1 MPHTSAAQVSSR
13 SVPEA
18 LAELAEL
25 VDAGDLTAARRV
37 SQRMLGCA
45 EPRALT
51 VLTRCAAALRA
62 DADVAAE
69 RLRRLWRDSD
79 PADRA
84 IIEAC
89 VPDADY
95 RPDLPTPG
103 IDHYAA
109 TRPRY
114 VAAGELRIT
123 RRAPSTPRPRD
134 GDSGIAGAYERDRGG
149 VDEQPESATTP
160 IGYELDYDR
169 AGVPALR
176 GTPCLQCWIER
187 SSADQRR
194 GRRDDGRWDDGLCQ
208 DCRDRGRPGIP
219 ELPAGHTRTQQVG
232 ARCEFI
238 ATHAGAGTRPALR
251 QEYRRANRGDRAV
264 ITAWVAAHT
273 ALIVA

>member
-1 MPHTSAAQVSSR
+1 MPHTSAAHVSSR

-18 LAELAEL
+18 LAEL

-37 SQRMLGCA
+37 GQRLLGSA
-45 EPRALT
+45 DPRALT
-51 VLTRCAAALRA
+51 VLTRCASALRA

-114 VAAGELRIT
+114 VAAGDLRIT

-149 VDEQPESATTP
+149 VDEQPEPATTP

-187 SSADQRR
+187 ATADQRR
-194 GRRDDGRWDDGLCQ
+194 GRRDDGLCQ
-208 DCRDRGRPGIP
+208 DCRDRGRSGIP
-219 ELPAGHTRTQQVG
+219 ELPAGHSRTQQVE
-232 ARCEFI
+232 ARCAFI

-251 QEYRRANRGDRAV
+251 QEYRRASRGDRAV
-264 ITAWVAAHT
+264 ITAWVSAHT
-273 ALIVA
+273 ALLGA